1 MEIQSKAI
9 NAWRSKLEVV
19 NRADSALEYVL
30 EKLIE
35 ERKKTIEEA
44 ASTMMKTLAAR
55 EVNWGRI
62 VIDENYTVELYDK
75 NGEAIP
81 RSSLSDGQKELL
93 ALSFIAGLKSATD
106 RVAPVVVDYLL
117 GRLDVEY
124 QDNVAA
130 EMQTFG
136 DQVVYLVLDSEL
148 NKERRETLKKQ
159 ANEWFFIKKDA
170 RTGVSEITT
179 GGSA

>member
-1 MEIQSKAI
+1 
-9 NAWRSKLEVV
+9 
-19 NRADSALEYVL
+19 
-30 EKLIE
+30 
-35 ERKKTIEEA
+35 
-44 ASTMMKTLAAR
+44 
-55 EVNWGRI
+55 
-62 VIDENYTVELYDK
+62 
-75 NGEAIP
+75 
-81 RSSLSDGQKELL
+81 
-93 ALSFIAGLKSATD
+93 
-106 RVAPVVVDYLL
+106 
-117 GRLDVEY
+117 VEY

-148 NKERRETLKKQ
+148 NRERRETLKKQ